1 MRKLIVL
8 FLAIAPAL
16 LAQERKID
24 PTWLHRDV
32 ATLQEN
38 PTDLTTATCHYTPIF
53 GEGDSQAQVP
63 LTITRFGNLTID
75 PHGSCQTITYPQL
88 EELYFVQEGSA
99 QLRYNSESGAL
110 TANDFT
116 YIAPAAAHTLT
127 NLSEKPVRLILTTV
141 KVAVRQSPASS
152 PTPSPAPSP
161 AAQLQ
166 IANLSELHEQIVGG
180 HPSSVLYKLLI
191 GPHTGTRDR
200 INATFTV
207 ADFFLMDFAPGGTNH
222 PHHHE
227 VAEEIYLVLDGEGNM
242 AAGSGTDGIQ
252 GLHPAKSGDAYYFRP
267 NCTVGFYNQNAPN
280 AKAHILAV
288 RSVVPMPK
296 NAD

>member
-1 MRKLIVL
+1 MVL

-32 ATLQEN
+32 LTLPEH

-75 PHGSCQTITYPQL
+75 PHGSCQSVTYPHQ
-88 EELYFVQEGSA
+88 EELYFVQEGAA
-99 QLRYNSESGAL
+99 QLRYDNEFRPL
-110 TANDFT
+110 TTNDFT
-116 YIAPAAAHTLT
+116 YVPPSVTHKLT
-127 NLSEKPVRLILTTV
+127 NPYDAAIRLTLTTV
-141 KVAVRQSPASS
+141 KVGFQQSPTSS
-152 PTPSPAPSP
+152 PTPSPAT
-161 AAQLQ
+161 QRQ
-166 IANLSELHEQIVGG
+166 IANLRDLREQTVDG

-191 GPHTGTRDR
+191 GPRTGTRDG
-200 INATFTV
+200 INATYTV

-227 VAEEIYLVLDGEGNM
+227 NAEEIYLVLDGEGNM

-252 GLHPAKSGDAYYFRP
+252 GLHPAKAGDAYYFRP
-267 NCTVGFYNQNAPN
+267 NATVGFYNQNGPN

-288 RSVVPMPK
+288 RSTVPTPK
-296 NAD
+296 NTD